1 MTHPEPSSSVATA
14 LRAARLARGLE
25 LSALGREL
33 KLPQATLEA
42 MERGDWARLGA
53 PVFARHLLA
62 RYAARLGV
70 EVDCESVAGQLP
82 GPELRSQVPRSRLG
96 RFAEFSARQF
106 AYLGGS
112 LLVLPLL
119 YFSLAQWPDA
129 GRSSAYALDPVPSG
143 TPSATDTLAVA
154 IPAALGDAVPS
165 PTESAESTAPAP
177 MSLPGPAAGPL
188 ATGTVA
194 AGLTPS
200 LPTAAP
206 APAQLELRFRDES
219 WIEVFARDGTV
230 LERVLARA
238 GEARRWPLAQ
248 VGRVTIGNVEGTE
261 VFVDG
266 SGVNLEPVRA
276 ANVARFALS
285 SDGAIEA
292 VPR

>member
-82 GPELRSQVPRSRLG
+82 GPELRSQVPRSRFG
-96 RFAEFSARQF
+96 RFAEFSSRQF

-129 GRSSAYALDPVPSG
+129 GRSGAYALDPAPPG
-143 TPSATDTLAVA
+143 PPSAADTLAVA
-154 IPAALGDAVPS
+154 IPAAALDTPAPPPAAAAAPVS
-165 PTESAESTAPAP
+165 APA
-177 MSLPGPAAGPL
+177 PAAGPL

-200 LPTAAP
+200 LPTAAL

>member
-1 MTHPEPSSSVATA
+1 MTHPEPSSGVATA

-25 LSALGREL
+25 LSTLGREL

-82 GPELRSQVPRSRLG
+82 GPELRSQVPRSRFG
-96 RFAEFSARQF
+96 RFAEFSSRQF

-129 GRSSAYALDPVPSG
+129 GRSGAYALDPVPPG
-143 TPSATDTLAVA
+143 APPAADTLAVA
-154 IPAALGDAVPS
+154 IPAAALD
-165 PTESAESTAPAP
+165 APAP
-177 MSLPGPAAGPL
+177 PPAAAAAPVSAPAPAAGPL